1 MIRRYLAA
9 VLALLAAA
17 PAAFAQTTPATDPAL
32 QPVLD
37 KMAHYVASYGEKAS
51 LFVGIEKYTQNVT
64 FAGQMAPAAPRRLV
78 AEFAIVKAPGDIG
91 WVGYRDVVEFDG
103 DKVADRRDRLVS
115 ILTDMSADASMVT
128 KLANESA
135 RYNIGPVSRNF
146 NTPTSTLFFFYP
158 ANLSKFLFT
167 KKDTKKIGGIETWEI
182 AFKETASPTIVK
194 TRSGKMVPLEGTLWV
209 SPADG
214 AILKS
219 RLTMRNFADQYSQG
233 GTQSNPAA
241 RAPVNPNTPTG
252 GREALNM
259 NAMGDVLDV
268 QRIDTLADIEVTYA
282 RNEKFGIWLPD
293 KMVEMYAGPISAQ
306 IGKPPV
312 VGTATT
318 KATYSDFKQFD
329 TGVKIN
335 IPK

>member
-1 MIRRYLAA
+1 MARTCTAF
-9 VLALLAAA
+9 LLAFLAGV
-17 PAAFAQTTPATDPAL
+17 PAFAQTAPTTDPAL
-32 QPVLD
+32 QPVLE
-37 KMAHYVASYGEKAS
+37 KMAQYVATYGEKAS

-64 FAGQMAPAAPRRLV
+64 FSGQMAPAPPRRLV
-78 AEFAIVKAPGDIG
+78 AEFAIVKAPGDVG

-103 DKVADRRDRLVS
+103 DKVSDRRDRLVS
-115 ILTDMSADASMVT
+115 ILTDMSADSSMVT

-135 RYNIGPVSRNF
+135 RYNVGPISRNF

-158 ANLSKFLFT
+158 ANLPRFLFT
-167 KKDTKKIGGIETWEI
+167 KKDTKKIAGIETWELS
-182 AFKETASPTIVK
+182 FKETKLPTIVK
-194 TRSGKMVPLEGTLWV
+194 TRSGKDVPIEGSLWV
-209 SPADG
+209 NPVDG

-233 GTQSNPAA
+233 GTQSNPAS
-241 RAPVNPNTPTG
+241 RPPVNPNTPTG
-252 GREALNM
+252 GREALSM
-259 NAMGDVLDV
+259 GAMGETLDF

-282 RNEKFGIWLPD
+282 RNEKFGVWLPD
-293 KMVEMYAGPISAQ
+293 KMTEMYTGPLKPQ
-306 IGKPPV
+306 VGKPPI

-318 KATYSDFKQFD
+318 KAAYSDFKQFD